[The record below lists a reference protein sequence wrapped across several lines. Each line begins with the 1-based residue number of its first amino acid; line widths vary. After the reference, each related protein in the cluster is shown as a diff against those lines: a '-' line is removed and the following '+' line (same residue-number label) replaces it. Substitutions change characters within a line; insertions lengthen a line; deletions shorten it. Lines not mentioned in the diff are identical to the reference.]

1 MKTFESIKVNK
12 PSLKGFE
19 ALKKCAY
26 ELTGLECYLNNEMY
40 IEVSKCGKITFN
52 LIYNFWFL
60 RNEVKQL
67 IKHGALPKYGFVD
80 GNGEKDPFIY
90 NRLIF

>member
-40 IEVSKCGKITFN
+40 I
-52 LIYNFWFL
+52 
-60 RNEVKQL
+60 
-67 IKHGALPKYGFVD
+67 
-80 GNGEKDPFIY
+80 
-90 NRLIF
+90 